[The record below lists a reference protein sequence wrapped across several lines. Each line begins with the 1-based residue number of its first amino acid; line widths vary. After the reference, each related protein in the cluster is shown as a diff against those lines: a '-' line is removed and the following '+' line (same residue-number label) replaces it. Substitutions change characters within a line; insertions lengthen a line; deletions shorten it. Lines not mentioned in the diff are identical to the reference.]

1 MTPSPRRGTPAVEV
15 LFASALL
22 VIALGPILG
31 LLLRSHHIA
40 TLDELHLLARR
51 EAARAETRL
60 RGLAYQELL
69 DRAVGETPPPELDE
83 RLAPASQSIDL
94 ASLPGALG
102 NDDLARRLEDMRI
115 ENHLQELEPG
125 LARLSTLVRWTDP
138 SSRRPRHHVRIAYFE
153 DPEVRSELPGGS
165 R

>member
-1 MTPSPRRGTPAVEV
+1 MTPSPRRGTSAIEV

-22 VIALGPILG
+22 VIALAPILG
-31 LLLRSHHIA
+31 LLLRSHHVA

-51 EAARAETRL
+51 EAARAEARL
-60 RGLAYQELL
+60 RGLAYRELL
-69 DRAVGETPPPELDE
+69 DLAVGQTPPPGLDE
-83 RLAPASQSIDL
+83 RLAPASQSIEL

-102 NDDLARRLEDMRI
+102 NEGLTRLLEGMRI
-115 ENHLQELEPG
+115 ESHLQELEPG

-138 SSRRPRHHVRIAYFE
+138 SSLRPRHHVRIAYFE